1 MKRIWIMLTALA
13 ATLAAMEPVV
23 TGEWLVK
30 HGEEKNLVIV
40 DVSAPEAY
48 EEGHIPDARNASIE
62 LWRQGVDRH
71 AEVRSAA
78 ELQAQMRRLGIGED
92 TMVVVYSHHLDNK
105 DLLRATYVLWAM
117 AYAGFKNSALLDG
130 GLPAYAAAGGKL
142 SATATAD
149 AAGSYTVKTDAG
161 MIATLEEV
169 RASLGKVA
177 MIDSRPARFYFG
189 AEKQGV
195 LKRAGHISG
204 AHSYFWRYNVTP
216 KNRLKPKAELSAMLE
231 QGLGLDRNAPLIVYC
246 TGGLEASMNYF
257 VVHRVL
263 GFAQAKLYD
272 ASMKEWGNRDD
283 TPMRVFVWE

>member
-1 MKRIWIMLTALA
+1 MRNLMMLMALA
-13 ATLAAMEPVV
+13 VTLAAMEPVV

-30 HGEEKNLVIV
+30 HAGDKNLVIV

-48 EEGHIPDARNASIE
+48 EEGHIPGARNASIE
-62 LWRQGVDRH
+62 LWRHGVGKH
-71 AEVRSAA
+71 AEVHSAA
-78 ELQAQMRRLGIGED
+78 ALQAQMRRLGIGSD
-92 TMVVVYSHHLDNK
+92 SKVVVYSHHLDNK

-117 AYAGFKNSALLDG
+117 EYAGFKKSALLDG
-130 GLPAYAAAGGKL
+130 GLSAYTAAGGKL
-142 SATATAD
+142 SDTATAE
-149 AAGSYTVKTDAG
+149 GSGDVTVATDAG
-161 MIATLEEV
+161 MIATLDEV
-169 RASLGKVA
+169 KASRGKVA
-177 MIDSRPARFYFG
+177 MIDSRPAVFYFG

-216 KNRLKPKAELSAMLE
+216 NNRLKPKVELSAMLE
-231 QGLGLDRNAPLIVYC
+231 EGLGLDKDAPLIVYC

-272 ASMKEWGNRDD
+272 ASMKEWANRDD

>member
-1 MKRIWIMLTALA
+1 MRNLIIFLALA
-13 ATLAAMEPVV
+13 ASLAAMEPVV

-30 HGEEKNLVIV
+30 HMEEKNLVIV

-48 EEGHIPDARNASIE
+48 EEGHIPGARNASIE
-62 LWRQGVDRH
+62 LWRRGVGQH
-71 AEVRSAA
+71 AEVRSTA
-78 ELQAQMRRLGIGED
+78 ELQAQMRRLGIGKE
-92 TMVVVYSHHLDNK
+92 TEVVVYAHHLDNK

-117 AYAGFKNSALLDG
+117 EYAGFTKTALLDG
-130 GLPAYAAAGGKL
+130 GLPAYTAAGGKL
-142 SATATAD
+142 SVTAAAD

-161 MIATLEEV
+161 VIATLDEV
-169 RASLGKVA
+169 KASLEKVA
-177 MIDSRPARFYFG
+177 MIDSRPAVFYFG

-204 AHSYFWRYNVTP
+204 AHSYFWRYNMTP
-216 KNRLKPKAELSAMLE
+216 QNRLKPKEELSGMLE
-231 QGLGLDRNAPLIVYC
+231 KGLGLDKNAPLIVYC

-263 GFAQAKLYD
+263 GFRQAKLYD

-283 TPMRVFVWE
+283 TPMRFFVWE

>member
-1 MKRIWIMLTALA
+1 MRNLMILMALA
-13 ATLAAMEPVV
+13 ASLLAMEPVV

-30 HGEEKNLVIV
+30 HAEDKNLVIV

-48 EEGHIPDARNASIE
+48 EEGHVPGARSASIE
-62 LWRQGVDRH
+62 LWRQGVGKH

-78 ELQAQMRRLGIGED
+78 ALQAQMRRLGIGSD
-92 TMVVVYSHHLDNK
+92 SKVVVYSHHLDNK

-117 AYAGFKNSALLDG
+117 EYAGFKNSALLDG
-130 GLPAYAAAGGKL
+130 GLPAYTAAGGKL

-149 AAGSYTVKTDAG
+149 GSGDFSVATDGG
-161 MIATLEEV
+161 MIATLDEV
-169 RASLGKVA
+169 QASLDKTA
-177 MIDSRPARFYFG
+177 MIDSRPAVFYFG
-189 AEKQGV
+189 AEKQGM

-231 QGLGLDRNAPLIVYC
+231 KGLGLKKSAPLIVYC

-257 VVHRVL
+257 VVYRVL

-272 ASMKEWGNRDD
+272 ASMKEWANRDD

>member
-1 MKRIWIMLTALA
+1 MRNLMMLMALA
-13 ATLAAMEPVV
+13 VTLAAMEPVV

-30 HGEEKNLVIV
+30 HAGDKNLVIV

-48 EEGHIPDARNASIE
+48 EEGHIPGARNASIE
-62 LWRQGVDRH
+62 LWRHGVGKH

-78 ELQAQMRRLGIGED
+78 ELQAQMRRLGIGSD
-92 TMVVVYSHHLDNK
+92 SKVVVYSHHLDNK

-117 AYAGFKNSALLDG
+117 EYAGFKKSALLDG
-130 GLPAYAAAGGKL
+130 GLSAYTAAGGKL
-142 SATATAD
+142 SDTATAE
-149 AAGSYTVKTDAG
+149 GSGDVTVATDAG
-161 MIATLEEV
+161 MIATLDEV
-169 RASLGKVA
+169 KASRGKVA
-177 MIDSRPARFYFG
+177 MIDSRPAVFYFG

-216 KNRLKPKAELSAMLE
+216 NNRLKPKVELSAMLE
-231 QGLGLDRNAPLIVYC
+231 EGLGLDKDAPLIVYC

-272 ASMKEWGNRDD
+272 ASMKEWANRDD